1 MPKSPGL
8 IVLEHE
14 ITSVTVNAFMT
25 AYPLIKSNG
34 WKFMSLAK
42 AIDDGRTYQNA
53 EGSLSDDV
61 ESAGILVAESTSSST
76 AASTTA
82 TLSSN
87 ATSTA
92 QSITSVTS
100 VTSAANNLSP
110 TSISSQVSAAAFH
123 GGNLKQLASLSLL
136 STVLVF
142 SHLLL

>member
-14 ITSVTVNAFMT
+14 IASVTVNGFMT

-61 ESAGILVAESTSSST
+61 ESAGILVEASTSSST
-76 AASTTA
+76 AASTT

-87 ATSTA
+87 TTSTA

-100 VTSAANNLSP
+100 ATSAANNLSP
-110 TSISSQVSAAAFH
+110 TSITSQVSAAAAFH
-123 GGNLKQLASLSLL
+123 GGNLKQLATLSLL

>member
-14 ITSVTVNAFMT
+14 IASTTVNGFMT

-42 AIDDGRTYQNA
+42 AIGDGRTYQNA
-53 EGSLSDDV
+53 ESSLSDDV
-61 ESAGILVAESTSSST
+61 ESAGILVAAESTISPTASPTTTLPLNST
-76 AASTTA
+76 SA
-82 TLSSN
+82 T
-87 ATSTA
+87 
-92 QSITSVTS
+92 QSRTSVTS
-100 VTSAANNLSP
+100 ATSAANNLSP
-110 TSISSQVSAAAFH
+110 TPETSQISAAIPR

-136 STVLVF
+136 SGVLVF